1 LGSAKIGIVLKDG
14 QIAIRIQME
23 KVSQGELSMLITNLE
38 ILKQRLIAD
47 YKKAVKS
54 FGEDDKDGQ

>member
-1 LGSAKIGIVLKDG
+1 MGSAKIGIVLKDG

>member
-1 LGSAKIGIVLKDG
+1 MGNAKIGIVLKDG

-38 ILKQRLIAD
+38 ILKQRLVDD
-47 YKKAVKS
+47 YKKAVRA
-54 FGEDDKDGQ
+54 FGEEGVKSG